1 MAWDYRLRGWR
12 RSHGGIA
19 HGGIAGRGD
28 FARAVAGRARSYG
41 DFARAVAGRARSY
54 RENPGFALQHALG
67 DNRRPIRA
75 LRPRAGPPRDAFCS
89 SNHGDA

>member
-19 HGGIAGRGD
+19 HGSIAGRGD

-41 DFARAVAGRARSY
+41 DFAGAVAGGARSY
-54 RENPGFALQHALG
+54 GQGIAGREGG
-67 DNRRPIRA
+67 GRA
-75 LRPRAGPPRDAFCS
+75 PMDAGL
-89 SNHGDA
+89 